1 MTVKCLT
8 EAHKIHIAFSYDAHK
23 HSSSQLSAEYGVS
36 QRTIN
41 RVLVEQGVNR
51 VRAPSIKTK
60 PTQSSAVP
68 QPKQLEL
75 QIDMIELTFAEKVK
89 CLIKAIFWR
98 TPKQENAQIRK

>member
-8 EAHKIHIAFSYDAHK
+8 EEDKIQIAFSYDVYK
-23 HSSSQLSAEYGVS
+23 QSSSELGINFGVS

-41 RVLVEQGVNR
+41 RVLVEQGVNK
-51 VRAPSIKTK
+51 VRAKRIK
-60 PTQSSAVP
+60 PADIQIAEQP
-68 QPKQLEL
+68 HPKQLEL
-75 QIDMIELTFAEKVK
+75 HIDMIELTFAEKVK